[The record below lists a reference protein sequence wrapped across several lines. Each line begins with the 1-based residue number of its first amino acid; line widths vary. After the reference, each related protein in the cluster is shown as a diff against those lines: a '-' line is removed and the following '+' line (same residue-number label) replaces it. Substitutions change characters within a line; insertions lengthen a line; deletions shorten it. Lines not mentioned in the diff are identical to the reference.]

1 MMLPLTYAKGIII
14 VIDNP
19 SGKSPA
25 DNKMTIYQ
33 TDSTN
38 RGVLRKFH
46 HTDIFFPHKLFK
58 ELPYGI

>member
-1 MMLPLTYAKGIII
+1 M
-14 VIDNP
+14 IDNP